1 VIILT
6 KIKDNISY
14 NKNEV
19 NKLKG
24 VIMVQTFAKVINV
37 PDFPPREK
45 HPTIF
50 NGFDELK
57 SGEFMQIVNDHDPRP
72 LQYQFMMERTDEFT
86 WEYLE
91 EGPETWRVAIGR
103 K

>member
-1 VIILT
+1 
-6 KIKDNISY
+6 
-14 NKNEV
+14 
-19 NKLKG
+19 
-24 VIMVQTFAKVINV
+24 MVQTFAKVINV
-37 PDFPPREK
+37 PDYPPREK

-91 EGPETWRVAIGR
+91 QGPETWRVEVGSQPCRSVSQGVAQADCLP
-103 K
+103 KTAWPPT

>member
-1 VIILT
+1 MKAFVEIIH
-6 KIKDNISY
+6 
-14 NKNEV
+14 
-19 NKLKG
+19 
-24 VIMVQTFAKVINV
+24 V
-37 PDFPPREK
+37 PDYPPREK

-50 NGFDELK
+50 KTFDRLN

-72 LQYQFMMERTDEFT
+72 LKYTFMHERTEQFI

-91 EGPETWRVAIGR
+91 QGPDIWRVSIGR

>member
-6 KIKDNISY
+6 KITDSISY
-14 NKNEV
+14 NNIEV

-37 PDFPPREK
+37 PDYPPREK

-91 EGPETWRVAIGR
+91 QGPETWRVAIG
-103 K
+103 KK